1 MQTSIKDLATNWCY
15 DFNGDGQAF
24 PKFPNSKFAMFSQYL
39 KKGVR
44 DEFDVDKHQS
54 FLQVNFIWYYHH
66 SWVWW
71 DILKVFKVTRL

>member
-44 DEFDVDKHQS
+44 DEVDVDKHQS
-54 FLQVNFIWYYHH
+54 FF
-66 SWVWW
+66 
-71 DILKVFKVTRL
+71 